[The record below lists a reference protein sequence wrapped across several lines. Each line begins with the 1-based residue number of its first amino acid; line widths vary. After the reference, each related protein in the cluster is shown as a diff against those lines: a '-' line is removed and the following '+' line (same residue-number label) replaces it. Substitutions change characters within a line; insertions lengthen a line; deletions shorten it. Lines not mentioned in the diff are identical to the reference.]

1 MTGSLVT
8 DALAARGQDAV
19 AVAYVHSDQASM
31 SFHHSVIKL
40 LAHDMS
46 THLRV
51 IRGGWVA
58 VHCGTG
64 GLIEARN
71 MAVQTFLAERDA
83 PWMLWVDTDMGFQED
98 ALERLMAEAD
108 PVEKPVVAGLCFSQ
122 RELGPDR
129 YSGYRTAATPTI
141 FDWGEVEGKQGFVV
155 RFNYEPGALTACK
168 GTGSAFI
175 LIHRNVFERMHD
187 KFGAV
192 WYNRTPN
199 PDTGQLI
206 SEDLSFCVRLGA
218 LNIPVHV
225 HAGVEASHHKW
236 VWITEDYY
244 MGQRMAQAMREAQL
258 EQLEQ
263 QHPEEAARQKALAR
277 LG

>member
-1 MTGSLVT
+1 MAEAYSFEDTAS
-8 DALAARGQDAV
+8 DAV
-19 AVAYVHSDQASM
+19 SVAYVHQELVSTSW
-31 SFHHSVIKL
+31 HHSVIKL
-40 LAHDMS
+40 LAHDMANRG
-46 THLRV
+46 RV

-58 VHCGTG
+58 VHSGTG

-71 MAVQTFLAERDA
+71 MAVQTFLAERTA
-83 PWMLWVDTDMGFQED
+83 PWMLWTDTDMGWEET
-98 ALERLMAEAD
+98 ALEQLVAEAD
-108 PVEKPVVAGLCFSQ
+108 PVEKPVIGGLCFSQ

-129 YSGYRTAATPTI
+129 YSGYRTGATPTI
-141 FDWGEVEGKQGFVV
+141 FDWGEIDGKQGFVV
-155 RFNYEPGALTACK
+155 RFNYEPGAVLQCK

-175 LIHRNVFERMHD
+175 LIHRLVFEKMYA

-218 LNIPVHV
+218 LNIPVYV
-225 HAGVEASHHKW
+225 HAGVRISHHKW
-236 VWITEDYY
+236 EWVTEETY
-244 MGQRMAQAMREAQL
+244 MGQRMAQAMRETQLQQL
-258 EQLEQ
+258 EQE
-263 QHPEEAARQKALAR
+263 HPEEAARQKALAR